1 MADTSLALTWS
12 ILLLQL
18 GVLSVSLAISYYLLR
33 TGFNPQDRT
42 LWERFRDILA
52 NYGETT
58 ETRNTS
64 VEEVKE
70 KRRGRKETKEVMED
84 EEKKEAMEVEEEETG
99 LLGFLKEKLLSS
111 QTQEAIDEIGYLIGK
126 FGVK

>member
-18 GVLSVSLAISYYLLR
+18 GLLSVSLAISYYLLR

-52 NYGETT
+52 NVGEAT

-70 KRRGRKETKEVMED
+70 EEEVEEKKEVMEA

>member
-1 MADTSLALTWS
+1 M
-12 ILLLQL
+12 LQL

-52 NYGETT
+52 NVGEAT

-84 EEKKEAMEVEEEETG
+84 EERRKRWRWRKRRR
-99 LLGFLKEKLLSS
+99 GFW
-111 QTQEAIDEIGYLIGK
+111 G
-126 FGVK
+126 F